1 MCENNAIEDKLDST
15 LNYSTECAGLDM
27 SLENCQSNKSAT
39 VDTSDQLHEQ
49 LSKFIELVP
58 HLKEINSEERIKN
71 ILCTAATDP
80 ASLTQNLES
89 LDINSKGISD
99 LQILQSIMDYIMDLQ
114 DKAYN

>member
-1 MCENNAIEDKLDST
+1 MCDNAENKLDST

-27 SLENCQSNKSAT
+27 SIESPSKGIEK
-39 VDTSDQLHEQ
+39 DQLQEQ

-58 HLKEINSEERIKN
+58 HLKEINSTERIKN
-71 ILCTAATDP
+71 ILADP
-80 ASLTQNLES
+80 TNLTQNLEN

>member
-1 MCENNAIEDKLDST
+1 MSIESPSKGI
-15 LNYSTECAGLDM
+15 E
-27 SLENCQSNKSAT
+27 K
-39 VDTSDQLHEQ
+39 DQLQEQ

-58 HLKEINSEERIKN
+58 HLKEINSTERIKN
-71 ILCTAATDP
+71 ILADP
-80 ASLTQNLES
+80 TNLTQNLEN